1 MKNVHYKKVAVCN
14 QKKRSENHFSYLAV
28 DGVWHLLIL
37 HFFLQSIYI
46 QFVIKNN
53 FLLMFLNIKIVKN
66 VNWKVKNHKWS
77 TCHQLIFFKF
87 LFTAKLNYL

>member
-37 HFFLQSIYI
+37 RFFSSVDLHP
-46 QFVIKNN
+46 VCN
-53 FLLMFLNIKIVKN
+53 
-66 VNWKVKNHKWS
+66 
-77 TCHQLIFFKF
+77 
-87 LFTAKLNYL
+87 

>member
-37 HFFLQSIYI
+37 RFFFLRSIYI

-53 FLLMFLNIKIVKN
+53 FSLMFLNIKIVRN
-66 VNWKVKNHKWS
+66 VNWKVKNYK
-77 TCHQLIFFKF
+77 CVYMPLINFF
-87 LFTAKLNYL
+87 